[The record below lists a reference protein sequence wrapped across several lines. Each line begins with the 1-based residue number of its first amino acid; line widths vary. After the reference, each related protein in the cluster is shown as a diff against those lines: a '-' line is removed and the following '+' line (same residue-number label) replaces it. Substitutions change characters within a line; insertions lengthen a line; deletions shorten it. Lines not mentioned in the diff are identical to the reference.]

1 MAIRAF
7 VLILLVL
14 SVTSY
19 FIPVKNI
26 VKKNSEQE
34 IPLLVFNDSTM
45 YTLTTDSMN
54 RIVYAKEVFRF
65 KERDVMHEGALTLK
79 KLDKD
84 NNYVTD
90 VLYSDVIVKRADI
103 YKFFKNVRF
112 RRDNIIALDTD
123 ELFYNVKDEVVT
135 NTLPFNGIYNN
146 NLINGENLYLDMKSY
161 YMKSNNTHFEID
173 MKK

>member
-90 VLYSDVIVKRADI
+90 VLYSDVIIKRADI

-123 ELFYNVKDEVVT
+123 ELFYNIKDEVVT

>member
-90 VLYSDVIVKRADI
+90 VLYSDVIIKRADI

-123 ELFYNVKDEVVT
+123 ELFYNIKNEVVT

>member
-90 VLYSDVIVKRADI
+90 VLYSDVIIKRADI